1 MRKPASIFSIFVG
14 VSMLGMWLM
23 LLTTGQVPELETIP
37 KEIIMH
43 IIIESITAILMIIS
57 GIGLLKKTN
66 WSSNIYLFTS
76 GMLTYTVVNSAG
88 YYLQTNDYI
97 FIAMFGTILVFQLL
111 FLYSLYVNK
120 KLNHK

>member
-120 KLNHK
+120 KLSHK